1 MSEYRRSQ
9 IPGGTYFFTVAL
21 ADRQSQLLT
30 QHIDL
35 LRQSYARANELHPF
49 KTIAICI
56 LPDHIHAIW
65 QLPADDARFDLRWR
79 IIKANFSRHFEVSA
93 ERSTS
98 KIHKREKGIWQR
110 RYWEHLIRDERD
122 LNRHIDYIHAN
133 PTKHGH
139 VTWIKDW
146 SYSSLHR
153 YVQEG
158 VLSEDWMG
166 QADNATI
173 PFDK

>member
-9 IPGGTYFFTVAL
+9 IPGGIYFFTVAL
-21 ADRQSQLLT
+21 ADRQSKLLT
-30 QHIDL
+30 QHIDF
-35 LRQSYARANELHPF
+35 LRQAYARANELHPF

-65 QLPADDARFDLRWR
+65 QLPPDDARFDLRWR

-133 PTKHGH
+133 PAKHGH
-139 VTWIKDW
+139 VSQIRDW
-146 SYSSLHR
+146 PYSSFHR
-153 YVQEG
+153 FVQEG
-158 VLSEDWMG
+158 VLAEDWM
-166 QADNATI
+166 
-173 PFDK
+173 

>member
-21 ADRQSQLLT
+21 ADRQSKLLT

-56 LPDHIHAIW
+56 LPNHIHAIW

-79 IIKANFSRHFEVSA
+79 IIKANFSRYFEA
-93 ERSTS
+93 NIERSTS
-98 KIHKREKGIWQR
+98 KAQKREKGIWQR

-122 LNRHIDYIHAN
+122 LNQHIDYVHAN
-133 PTKHGH
+133 PVKHGH
-139 VTWIKDW
+139 VTNAKDW
-146 SYSSLHR
+146 PYSSFHR

-158 VLSEDWMG
+158 VLPVDWMG
-166 QADNATI
+166 SMDDAKI
-173 PFDK
+173 PLGE